1 MIQRLLQ
8 GAVFV
13 LEAKGT
19 PMFESKRKKKEEEA
33 RFNAMVE
40 AAMVAFYD
48 EYGWLSRSHSG
59 GASKGMKKL
68 EENVRRR
75 MQSAR
80 DNCKN
85 PSYMKSLDQDFS
97 DAITGRR
104 K

>member
-1 MIQRLLQ
+1 
-8 GAVFV
+8 
-13 LEAKGT
+13 
-19 PMFESKRKKKEEEA
+19 MFGSNRKKKEEEA

-59 GASKGMKKL
+59 GASKRMKKL

-80 DNCKN
+80 DNCTN
-85 PSYMKSLDQDFS
+85 SSYMKSLDQDFS